1 MKHKKFLLTLG
12 ATALVAVGGA
22 AVVTMPGDSGSRP
35 EAERLSVPTA
45 TAGVTKGDLVAS
57 DKAKGTLGFSAERKI
72 TTERQGVVTWL
83 PGGGRTVAR
92 DGRLY
97 EIDGSPVFLMYGQT
111 PAYRVLELGDEGDDV
126 RQLKANLI
134 ALGFGSGLAADD
146 EFTKGT
152 VRGVKAWQKSHGLKQ
167 TGKIGPDSIA
177 FAPAAVRVQNAEAS
191 VGARVAPGAPVLS
204 TTSSERVVQFDLE
217 VAKAGKYT
225 PGDAVKVELP
235 DGSTAKGRISSIG
248 RTARTDEQSSD
259 KEPVIKVTV
268 EFDEPDK
275 VAGVDKAPVT
285 VFLTGE
291 RREDVLSV
299 PVEALL
305 AVDGGGFGVR
315 VVEGG
320 TARDVRVELG
330 IFADGRVEVSGG
342 DLRAGMKVGVPA

>member
-22 AVVTMPGDSGSRP
+22 VAVTMPADSGSRS
-35 EAERLSVPTA
+35 EAEQPSVPTA
-45 TAGVTKGDLVAS
+45 TAGVTKGDLVTS
-57 DKAKGTLGFSAERKI
+57 DRAKGTLGFSAERKI
-72 TTERQGVVTWL
+72 TAEGQGVVTWL
-83 PGGGRTVAR
+83 PGGGKTVAR
-92 DGRLY
+92 DGKLY

-111 PAYRVLELGDEGDDV
+111 PSYRVMELGDEGEDV

-146 EFTKGT
+146 EFTEGT

-167 TGKIGPDSIA
+167 TGKIGPESIA
-177 FAPAAVRVQNAEAS
+177 FAPAAVRVQDAEVS
-191 VGARVAPGAPVLS
+191 VGGRVAPGAAVLA

-217 VAKAGKYT
+217 VAKAGKYKS
-225 PGDAVKVELP
+225 GDAVTVELP
-235 DGSTAKGRISSIG
+235 DGSRAKGRISAIG
-248 RTARTDEQSSD
+248 RTARADEQSAD

-268 EFDEPDK
+268 EFDTPDK

-285 VFLTGE
+285 VLLTGE

-315 VVEGG
+315 VVEDGR
-320 TARDVRVELG
+320 ARDVRVKLG
-330 IFADGRVEVSGG
+330 LFANGRVEVSGG